1 MSAERNLPSAGGE
14 FERGF
19 GWTLALSAAA
29 HAALLAAL
37 VLAPGFVLRPEPKV
51 ASYTV
56 DLVDPSRIGGTNLVE
71 GSKGRAAAPPKV
83 EPVKAKAPEPP
94 PPPPPAAPPE
104 PPPPPPEVKAEP
116 PPVKEAPKPPVA
128 AADPDAVALGKGI
141 EPTPTPVEVAR
152 AAVPTFTPVPA
163 TPVPAKTATREQP
176 TAVVAKASPTS
187 APKVAAKPAPSATA
201 VRVAAKPA
209 AKAPPAT
216 APPAAAKA
224 PAAAAAKPSPGSGE
238 GKARDDRIAAA
249 IKRIEQQAGA
259 RGGGAGGGRGDGPGG
274 PISIGPGEGAGGE
287 VRGIA
292 FIMYINRIEAM
303 IKQKWVWGGPDRTL
317 KADIG
322 FAVLP
327 SGEVVD
333 VRTVASSGDP
343 TYDRSAETAVRAAS
357 PLPPPPDEFQAEFAA
372 VGFVYTFEPN

>member
-29 HAALLAAL
+29 HVALLGAL
-37 VLAPGFVLRPEPKV
+37 VLVPGFVLRPEPPLL
-51 ASYTV
+51 SYTV
-56 DLVDPSRIGGTNLVE
+56 DLIDPSRLGGTNVVA
-71 GSKGRAAAPPKV
+71 GSKGKVAAPPKV
-83 EPVKAKAPEPP
+83 EPAKAAPPEPPPEVAKVEPP
-94 PPPPPAAPPE
+94 PPPPPPEPKVE
-104 PPPPPPEVKAEP
+104 PPPPPAKEEVKPPEP
-116 PPVKEAPKPPVA
+116 PKVEE
-128 AADPDAVALGKGI
+128 DLDAVALEKKS
-141 EPTPTPVEVAR
+141 EPTKPRST
-152 AAVPTFTPVPA
+152 
-163 TPVPAKTATREQP
+163 P
-176 TAVVAKASPTS
+176 TAAPVKAAPTS
-187 APKVAAKPAPSATA
+187 APKVVAKAKATATAVKVAAKAAPPTAAKP
-201 VRVAAKPA
+201 VAAATKPVA
-209 AKAPPAT
+209 KTTPVKPGAKAAPPKPDAKAPPAT
-216 APPAAAKA
+216 PAAGVD
-224 PAAAAAKPSPGSGE
+224 PQG
-238 GKARDDRIAAA
+238 RDDRIAAA

-259 RGGGAGGGRGDGPGG
+259 RGGGSGGGAGDGPGG

-303 IKQKWVWGGPDRTL
+303 IKQKWVWGGPDRSL

-333 VRTVASSGDP
+333 VRTVVSSGDP

-357 PLPPPPDEFQAEFAA
+357 PLLPPPEEYQTEFAT